1 MKTLLKYRILKF
13 SFTCVASIAFYLGL
27 PNEQRAKMK
36 LYVKK
41 EFLTFF
47 NINPSEPAPLPN
59 DLFLPDMS
67 QVDEETSYYFN
78 QILRYSENR
87 PNTQGPIFKW
97 NKDIYMHLYG
107 KFSYENKSEVMTV
120 IKELNRLISPRRIH
134 LVKNPKRA
142 NSFIYFGSIN
152 DNNKYSKSGLKLD
165 GKYYG
170 HFNILAH
177 QQEIQRA
184 YIFINTHDS
193 SRKRQKHVIREE
205 ITQSLGF
212 INDTY
217 DYPESIF
224 YQGYSEKTCFSEMDK
239 KIINLLYQ

>member
-1 MKTLLKYRILKF
+1 MKSLLKYRILKF

-27 PNEQRAKMK
+27 PNDQREKMK
-36 LYVKK
+36 LIVKEK
-41 EFLTFF
+41 FYSFF
-47 NINPSEPAPLPN
+47 NINQSNPADIPN

-67 QVDEETSYYFN
+67 QVDEETAYYFN

-97 NKDIYMHLYG
+97 NKDIFIHLYG
-107 KFSYENKSEVMTV
+107 NYSNENKTEVMTV

-142 NSFIYFGSIN
+142 NSFIYFGSIS
-152 DNNKYSKSGLKLD
+152 DNNKNSKSGLRLK
-165 GKYYG
+165 GQYYG

-177 QQEIQRA
+177 KQEIQRA

-193 SRKRQKHVIREE
+193 SCKRQRHVIREE

-224 YQGYSEKTCFSEMDK
+224 YQGYSESMHFSKMDE
-239 KIINLLYQ
+239 KIIKLLYQ